1 MPVTKRTWYI
11 LVQEPE
17 IDASIYICIYL
28 TRDRGRVRC
37 LVTGQCEL
45 WGMLYQKLKWT
56 PLVFKFAIKILCPLG
71 IVPPVHWTS
80 HPHWPGLSNCPV
92 QSVHN
97 LLHLLSE
104 YDLLNHLRCIGFFR
118 FILDRHGAKG
128 SMCLHKEWAST
139 PTPFAFQTTVADIA
153 TYAPEYRE
161 KTMTLSEFFPAK
173 SQCFVM
179 SPPHYGSLAEVPVCL
194 SLSLC

>member
-1 MPVTKRTWYI
+1 MWTTYGECFIRSLSGLHSCLSLPSRSSVH
-11 LVQEPE
+11 LGLSHL
-17 IDASIYICIYL
+17 SI
-28 TRDRGRVRC
+28 G
-37 LVTGQCEL
+37 GL
-45 WGMLYQKLKWT
+45 WG
-56 PLVFKFAIKILCPLG
+56 I
-71 IVPPVHWTS
+71 HWMS

-104 YDLLNHLRCIGFFR
+104 YDLLNHLLCIDFFR

-179 SPPHYGSLAEVPVCL
+179 SPPHYGSLAEVAICL